1 MLIDVCRYKFWQIGH
16 TRTNTWSVYREAIVR
31 RSNILESM
39 VFLNSLWN
47 QHCWD
52 SFPTPPQHLC
62 WELCTFLLFNK
73 SYFFLKKKKKRNQ
86 HRFDVKT
93 WQVHD
98 NKNIVSLTNLE
109 AKILITYQSIKQWFK
124 EVVTSRIKEAVF

>member
-16 TRTNTWSVYREAIVR
+16 TRTNTWSVYREATVR

-39 VFLNSLWN
+39 IFLYSLWN

-52 SFPTPPQHLC
+52 SLPPFQRLC
-62 WELCTFLLFNK
+62 WELCTFFLFNK
-73 SYFFLKKKKKRNQ
+73 YYLLGKKKRNQ
-86 HRFDVKT
+86 HCFDVKT

-109 AKILITYQSIKQWFK
+109 AKILIKYQSIKQWFK
-124 EVVTSRIKEAVF
+124 EVVTSRIREAVF